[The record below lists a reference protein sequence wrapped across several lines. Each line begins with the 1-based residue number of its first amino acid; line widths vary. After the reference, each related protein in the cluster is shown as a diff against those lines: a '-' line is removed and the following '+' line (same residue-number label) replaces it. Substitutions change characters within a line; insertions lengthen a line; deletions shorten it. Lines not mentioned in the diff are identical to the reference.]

1 MYIKKL
7 TFIDTDI
14 AIFFSVPVF
23 EIFSKSGPGLSY
35 SSVNTYNLNI
45 SCSDGID
52 TSYRTFVVYIL
63 QNVAPSFTNLPSKYI
78 YIIFITAN
86 MKSSSCICQLYF
98 LFLYFWNPWHLHVFS
113 RTCQLSVRLILYGFA
128 DNTCHWYM
136 DTCHHRFNN
145 DICQVH
151 ANWNSSV
158 CCSVHRS
165 RQPWFVDQ

>member
-1 MYIKKL
+1 MWIKKL
-7 TFIDTDI
+7 IFIDTDI

-35 SSVNTYNLNI
+35 TSVNTYNLNI
-45 SCSDGID
+45 SCSDGIEP
-52 TSYRTFVVYIL
+52 SYRTFVVYIL

-86 MKSSSCICQLYF
+86 MKASSCICQLYF
-98 LFLYFWNPWHLHVFS
+98 CFVFLKPLKLTRIYEDMSAFNPFDF
-113 RTCQLSVRLILYGFA
+113 YGFA
-128 DNTCHWYM
+128 DDTCHRYM